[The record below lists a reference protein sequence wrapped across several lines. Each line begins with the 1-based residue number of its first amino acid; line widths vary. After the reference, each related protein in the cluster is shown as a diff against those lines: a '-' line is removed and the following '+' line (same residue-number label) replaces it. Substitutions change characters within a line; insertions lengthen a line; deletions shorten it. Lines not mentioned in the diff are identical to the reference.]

1 MCRYHNKM
9 QRVATVV
16 DLMGEASAKVRVL
29 GVCAG
34 LAWLVEPP

>member
-1 MCRYHNKM
+1 M

-34 LAWLVEPP
+34 AWLVEPP